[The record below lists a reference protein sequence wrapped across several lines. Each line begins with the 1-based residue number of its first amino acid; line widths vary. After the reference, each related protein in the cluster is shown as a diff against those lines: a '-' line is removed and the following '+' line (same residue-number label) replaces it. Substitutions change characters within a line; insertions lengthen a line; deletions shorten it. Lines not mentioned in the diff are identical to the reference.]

1 MFQLRRTLRVID
13 SYLCPMMFCLEK
25 NLNVQ
30 KALTE
35 FITTYC
41 CYIFPTEMPLLSA
54 YLEIQMWHSRVNKL
68 VTHRY
73 IVCYYATILL
83 LYKRWFINVVHW
95 NRWYYITRTVHQS
108 IWYMYSSTL
117 DDIRMMNVP
126 IYITLARCNKQF
138 LVQYKYKL

>member
-30 KALTE
+30 K
-35 FITTYC
+35 TTYC
-41 CYIFPTEMPLLSA
+41 CYIIPTEMPLMSA

-68 VTHRY
+68 VTHPY

-83 LYKRWFINVVHW
+83 LYKRWFISVVHW
-95 NRWYYITRTVHQS
+95 NRWYYITKTVHQS

-117 DDIRMMNVP
+117 DDIRIMNVP
-126 IYITLARCNKQF
+126 IYITIARCNKRF